1 MSIKVVLLA
10 AGLSK
15 RMGGINKLLT
25 PVNGKPL
32 ILYSVENALNYS
44 SCVYVVT
51 GHEREKVE
59 NILSSYPVNIIY
71 NQAYHEGQETSLKTA
86 LNAVDG
92 PLIVMPSDMPFITK
106 NDFERCEKEL
116 DGYECARAFYN
127 REAGHPVALSRSFVE
142 IYRSDTT
149 HRVRTLSKLVSHNF
163 YIAGPASIMDVDTQ
177 DDLKKTESMLKKENM
192 K

>member
-32 ILYSVENALNYS
+32 ILYSVENALSYS
-44 SCVYVVT
+44 SSVYVVT

-71 NQAYHEGQETSLKTA
+71 NQAYHEGQETSLTTA

-106 NDFERCEKEL
+106 TDFERCEK
-116 DGYECARAFYN
+116 
-127 REAGHPVALSRSFVE
+127 
-142 IYRSDTT
+142 
-149 HRVRTLSKLVSHNF
+149 
-163 YIAGPASIMDVDTQ
+163 
-177 DDLKKTESMLKKENM
+177 
-192 K
+192 